1 MLKRFMPRETNFFD
15 YFERHAAATVRGCRE
30 LVELTVAGTDFVAR
44 AARIKDIEHE
54 ADSITHDCV
63 EALHKTFITPIDRD
77 QIHMLISH
85 MDDIMDYVE
94 VVSDLCVLYNIDGMT
109 QDARDLAAVLLD
121 ATLHIEGAVKG
132 LRDMKHADTISEACI
147 EVNRLENAGDEL
159 LEAVAAF
166 RRGEGP
172 VAIIKRKNHENLEMR
187 RTAIRREHHRGYR
200 LENARCR
207 RQAPHV
213 DLVWI
218 IVILTV
224 VVAFARRH
232 QWVARR
238 RELIATIVR
247 PRSGRATSS
256 AAFFN
261 FTDIYLR
268 SPRRHTVSRS
278 SLQAETRPTFA
289 VLA

>member
-30 LVELTVAGTDFVAR
+30 LVELTIAGTDFVAR

-94 VVSDLCVLYNIDGMT
+94 TVSDLCVLYNVTGMT

-132 LRDMKHADTISEACI
+132 LRDMKHAETISAACI

-159 LEAVAAF
+159 LRRAVARLF
-166 RRGEGP
+166 DEEKDP
-172 VAIIKRKNHENLEMR
+172 VAIIKWKELYENLEIATDR
-187 RTAIRREHHRGYR
+187 CEDVANIIEGIV
-200 LENARCR
+200 LENA
-207 RQAPHV
+207 
-213 DLVWI
+213 
-218 IVILTV
+218 
-224 VVAFARRH
+224 
-232 QWVARR
+232 
-238 RELIATIVR
+238 
-247 PRSGRATSS
+247 
-256 AAFFN
+256 
-261 FTDIYLR
+261 
-268 SPRRHTVSRS
+268 
-278 SLQAETRPTFA
+278 
-289 VLA
+289 

>member
-94 VVSDLCVLYNIDGMT
+94 VVSDLCVLYNIDRMT

-159 LEAVAAF
+159 LRRAVARLF
-166 RRGEGP
+166 DEEKDP
-172 VAIIKRKNHENLEMR
+172 VAIIKWKELYENLEIATDR
-187 RTAIRREHHRGYR
+187 CEDVANIIEGIV
-200 LENARCR
+200 LENA
-207 RQAPHV
+207 
-213 DLVWI
+213 
-218 IVILTV
+218 
-224 VVAFARRH
+224 
-232 QWVARR
+232 
-238 RELIATIVR
+238 
-247 PRSGRATSS
+247 
-256 AAFFN
+256 
-261 FTDIYLR
+261 
-268 SPRRHTVSRS
+268 
-278 SLQAETRPTFA
+278 
-289 VLA
+289 